1 MAKGRDYA
9 ENLVGPLDR
18 SFYETQRKVTQ
29 QTNQTNWEDLQN
41 QYKNLTDQLKRKQE
55 QANIDFAN
63 GLVGVAEGSLGR
75 MASANQD
82 MANRGLTSSGLN
94 NLIEQSDTAIKG
106 EQILNLL
113 GAAGDIATATAG
125 QLADSNTTYANKAA
139 DLNAGLA
146 DALGDI
152 NAGDVAAQMSYNK
165 GLADIGEAMEAREAQ
180 NELEAA
186 QREANRRA
194 SGYGTKEEDEEFN
207 EFMRRVAIADTLA
220 DETLDDKAKENILN
234 IRLGVKNSGQ
244 VIEAYKKN
252 IKETERYNNDLA
264 KAKKD
269 IEKEQRNKQLKETGS
284 NVLDFFKTLF
294 LGTEIPVSDE
304 PIVVEKPKRKEFD
317 KTPADYIFGTGV
329 TIPDSDKPLP
339 SVSDVKKAKQ
349 KKITEKAEDRVTP
362 ITYEELAELLYGI

>member
-1 MAKGRDYA
+1 MAKGRSYA

-75 MASANQD
+75 MAGANQD

-94 NLIEQSDTAIKG
+94 NLIEQSDTAVKG

-146 DALGDI
+146 DTLGDI

-186 QREANRRA
+186 QREANRRV
-194 SGYGTKEEDEEFN
+194 SGSGTSKEDEEFN

-220 DETLDDKAKENILN
+220 DDTLDDKAKENILN
-234 IRLGVKNSGQ
+234 IRLGVKNSSQ
-244 VIEAYKKN
+244 VMEAYKKN

-269 IEKEQRNKQLKETGS
+269 IEKEQRNKRLKETGD
-284 NVLDFFKTLF
+284 NALDFFKNLF
-294 LGTEIPVSDE
+294 IGPEIPNTDK
-304 PIVVEKPKRKEFD
+304 PIVVERPKRKESD
-317 KTPADYIFGTGV
+317 KTPADYLFGTNT

-339 SVSDVKKAKQ
+339 SSADVKRAKQ
-349 KKITEKAEDRVTP
+349 KKISEKAEDRVTP